1 MKTLDKLDPTTLQP
15 IVQALPY
22 PPLFVTISGAHLYGF
37 PSPDSDVDLRGAY
50 VLPLHAVLGLDAP
63 EATITQQ
70 FERDG
75 REMDLVAHDV
85 AKFLRLLLKK
95 NGYVLEQIYS
105 PLVVQGGAAFEELQV
120 LARGAITRH
129 VYHHYAGFARNKLK
143 EFEAESPRQ
152 VKTLLYVFRVLL
164 TGVWLLQTGEVEANL
179 FHLNRTFRLPFIP
192 DLVAQKSK
200 ERAVLDKADLPVYR
214 QAIVRLQMQLE
225 TAFAETTLP
234 DAPVNRGALNDF
246 LVRVRLEYDCG

>member
-1 MKTLDKLDPTTLQP
+1 MKTLGKLDPTTLQP

-50 VLPLHAVLGLDAP
+50 VLPLRAVLGLDAP
-63 EATITQQ
+63 EETITRQ

-75 REMDLVAHDV
+75 REMDLVTHDV
-85 AKFLRLLLKK
+85 ARFLALLLKK
-95 NGYVLEQIYS
+95 SGNVLEQIYS
-105 PLVVQGGAAFEELQV
+105 PLVVQGGEDFEELRV

-129 VYHHYAGFARNKLK
+129 VYHHYAGFARNKIQ
-143 EFEAESPRQ
+143 EFEAESPHR

-164 TGVWLLQTGEVEANL
+164 TGIWLLQTGEVEANL
-179 FHLNRTFRLPFIP
+179 LHLNRTFRLPFIP
-192 DLVAQKSK
+192 DLIAQKTK
-200 ERAVLDKADLPVYR
+200 ERAALDEANLPTYR
-214 QAIVRLQMQLE
+214 QAIARLQMQLE
-225 TAFAETTLP
+225 TAFAESTLP
-234 DAPVNRGALNDF
+234 DAPVNRAALNDF